1 MLSPFRL
8 LPSSVLDAAWVL
20 DDATSRGYGR
30 DLSGFAFCGQ
40 IAGRFL
46 LFAVD
51 LGAILYL
58 GSLQMTSLR
67 HHRHHHHHH
76 TAIVSAEARGSR

>member
-1 MLSPFRL
+1 MTQHQE
-8 LPSSVLDAAWVL
+8 DTA
-20 DDATSRGYGR
+20 G
-30 DLSGFAFCGQ
+30 DLSGFAICRQ
-40 IAGRFL
+40 IVGRFL

-51 LGAILYL
+51 LGATLYL